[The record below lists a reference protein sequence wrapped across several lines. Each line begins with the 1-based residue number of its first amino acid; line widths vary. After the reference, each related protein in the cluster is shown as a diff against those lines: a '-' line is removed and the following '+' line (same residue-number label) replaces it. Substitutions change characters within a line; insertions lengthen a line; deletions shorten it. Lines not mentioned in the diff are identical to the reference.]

1 LSSGHASPRSLRGLD
16 LLTFFVADVQTG
28 FGPFIAIYLTT
39 QRWTE
44 LQIGSVLSLGT
55 IVAMASQ
62 LPAGALVDAMRS
74 KRLAAAIAI
83 VAITA
88 SALLFVLAPSQAGI
102 GLAEILHGFASC
114 MLSPAIAA
122 ISITIVGGALLGER
136 LGRNAR
142 FASIGNGVA
151 AAAMGVCGYY
161 FAPGSVFWLTALLC
175 APSLFALSRIES
187 RRAVRD
193 ALERERPKAS
203 AWVELRALALDRRL
217 LAFMAC
223 IVLFQMADAAMLP
236 FVGNEIAGKAGSI
249 ANLVIA
255 ACLVWP
261 QVIVAVISPWVGRT
275 AQHRG
280 RRFILLLGFGV
291 EPLRGVLFALTALPI
306 PVVLIQG
313 LSGVSAATIGVTLP
327 LIAADIARE
336 RGHFNLTMGAI
347 GLASGLGATL
357 SNAVTGEIAEVAGV
371 RLAFLVLAAAGLLA
385 TILVWLLMPETV
397 VHEPSTAAAAP

>member
-88 SALLFVLAPSQAGI
+88 SALLFVLAPSQPGI

-122 ISITIVGGALLGER
+122 ISITIVGSALLGER

-161 FAPGSVFWLTALLC
+161 LAPGSVFWLTALLC

-193 ALERERPKAS
+193 ALERERPKAGT
-203 AWVELRALALDRRL
+203 WVELRALALDRRL
-217 LAFMAC
+217 LCFMAC

-261 QVIVAVISPWVGRT
+261 QVVVAIISPWVGRT

-291 EPLRGVLFALTALPI
+291 EPLRGVLFALTALPV

-347 GLASGLGATL
+347 GLASGLGATM

-397 VHEPSTAAAAP
+397 VHEPSRAATA

>member
-1 LSSGHASPRSLRGLD
+1 LSGEHASPRSLRGLD

-62 LPAGALVDAMRS
+62 LPAGALVDVMRS

-193 ALERERPKAS
+193 ALERERPKAGT
-203 AWVELRALALDRRL
+203 WVELRALALDRRL

-261 QVIVAVISPWVGRT
+261 QVVVAVISPWVGRT

-291 EPLRGVLFALTALPI
+291 EPLRGVLFALTALPV

-347 GLASGLGATL
+347 GLASGLGATM
-357 SNAVTGEIAEVAGV
+357 SNAVTGEIAEAAGV

-397 VHEPSTAAAAP
+397 VHEPSRAATA

>member
-1 LSSGHASPRSLRGLD
+1 LSGEHASPRSLRGLD

-88 SALLFVLAPSQAGI
+88 SALLFVLAPSQPGI

-193 ALERERPKAS
+193 ALERERPKAGTW
-203 AWVELRALALDRRL
+203 AELRALALDRRL

-261 QVIVAVISPWVGRT
+261 QVVVAVISPWVGRT

-291 EPLRGVLFALTALPI
+291 EPLRGVLFALTALPV

-347 GLASGLGATL
+347 GLASGLGATM

-397 VHEPSTAAAAP
+397 VHEPSKAAAA

>member
-1 LSSGHASPRSLRGLD
+1 
-16 LLTFFVADVQTG
+16 
-28 FGPFIAIYLTT
+28 
-39 QRWTE
+39 
-44 LQIGSVLSLGT
+44 
-55 IVAMASQ
+55 
-62 LPAGALVDAMRS
+62 
-74 KRLAAAIAI
+74 
-83 VAITA
+83 
-88 SALLFVLAPSQAGI
+88 
-102 GLAEILHGFASC
+102 
-114 MLSPAIAA
+114 
-122 ISITIVGGALLGER
+122 
-136 LGRNAR
+136 
-142 FASIGNGVA
+142 
-151 AAAMGVCGYY
+151 
-161 FAPGSVFWLTALLC
+161 
-175 APSLFALSRIES
+175 
-187 RRAVRD
+187 
-193 ALERERPKAS
+193 
-203 AWVELRALALDRRL
+203 
-217 LAFMAC
+217 
-223 IVLFQMADAAMLP
+223 MLP
-236 FVGNEIAGKAGSI
+236 FVGTEIAGKAGSI

-397 VHEPSTAAAAP
+397 VHERSAAAAAP